1 MRSCEDYIADMNLSI
16 DGLLEPEQEQAL
28 QAHLAQCPKCRS
40 LYQSYRDIQDAIL
53 ESETEPPK
61 GLSHSVMERIHAEKT
76 RHSPKETIKR
86 MRFTLVAAAVALVL
100 VSAGRY
106 IGNPG
111 DHTAASTQAS
121 SAAAEAAA
129 VDAADTGEGAA
140 FAPRVAAQSPE
151 NAADTA
157 EDQAKNEAGGVPFL
171 GTADAAEA
179 AAESADTDILVSIQS
194 RLAEAGEQGS
204 LYLVSNTEAE
214 LQTLLPKAE
223 KLLLP
228 DGSAVYKVSQ
238 QDYEAVQDQLM
249 ELESLEAEDAEAVY
263 LCIENS

>member
-1 MRSCEDYIADMNLSI
+1 MRSCEDYIADLNLSI
-16 DGLLEPEQEQAL
+16 DGLLEPEQEQTL

-76 RHSPKETIKR
+76 RHSPKETVKR

-100 VSAGRY
+100 VTAGRY
-106 IGNPG
+106 IGNPH
-111 DHTAASTQAS
+111 DNTAASAQAAV
-121 SAAAEAAA
+121 AAADTAE
-129 VDAADTGEGAA
+129 DTGEGAA

-171 GTADAAEA
+171 GTADTAEA

-194 RLAEAGEQGS
+194 QLAEAGEQGS